1 MSSVLRVLVVL
12 AVAVLVLCLPSPAS
26 ADEPSG
32 VRPEKNVQA
41 VLVGRAALEAYHRGD
56 WTTALEAFSRAE
68 TMSHSPVFMLFIA
81 RCRRNLGAW
90 LEARELYRRVASE
103 PLSDSVPQPWW
114 VAVRDAAQELEE
126 LTVRI
131 PSIVIVPEN
140 APANAT
146 ITVDGKVVQ
155 ARDLGLQ
162 IQVDPGVHRITG
174 TDPIGAAVEIEVQVD
189 PSERARRVALRF
201 PGPRSEVPLPP
212 PAGAPATSGSP
223 KPPPAHPTRRAA
235 YVSGAL
241 GLVGLAVGTVAGVV
255 ALAKSD
261 AVKDR
266 CQGNQCLGSDRAD
279 ADAIR
284 PYATVSTLGFAV
296 GGVGL
301 ATGAV
306 LLALDPP
313 WAHTVGRQRTPA
325 PFLAQVRASF

>member
-1 MSSVLRVLVVL
+1 MNSVLRVLVVL
-12 AVAVLVLCLPSPAS
+12 AVALVLCFPSPAS
-26 ADEPSG
+26 ADEPTG
-32 VRPEKNVQA
+32 VRPEQNVQA
-41 VLVGRAALEAYHRGD
+41 VLVGRAALEAYHRAD
-56 WTTALEAFSRAE
+56 WTTAQEAFLRAE
-68 TMSHSPVFMLFIA
+68 AISHSPVFMLFIA

-103 PLSDSVPQPWW
+103 QLSDGVPEPWR

-126 LTVRI
+126 LTARI

-162 IQVDPGVHRITG
+162 IQVDPGLHRVTG
-174 TDPIGAAVEIEVQVD
+174 TDPVGAAVEVEVRVD
-189 PSERARRVALRF
+189 PSEHARRVALRF

-212 PAGAPATSGSP
+212 PVRTPTTSGSP

-255 ALAKSD
+255 ALAKSN
-261 AVKDR
+261 ALKDR
-266 CQGNQCLGSDRAD
+266 CQGNLCLGSERAD

-296 GGVGL
+296 GGVAL
-301 ATGAV
+301 ATGTV

-313 WAHTVGRQRTPA
+313 WAHAVGRQRTPA
-325 PFLAQVRASF
+325 PFVAQVRASF